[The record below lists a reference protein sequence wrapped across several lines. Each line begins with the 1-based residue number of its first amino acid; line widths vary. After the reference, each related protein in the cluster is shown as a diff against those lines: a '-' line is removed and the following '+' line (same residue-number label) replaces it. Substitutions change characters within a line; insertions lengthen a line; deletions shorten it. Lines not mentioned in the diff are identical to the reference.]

1 MGGEI
6 KRRSIGSLQIGNY
19 IIIDGAAC
27 TVSNMQ
33 VSRPGK
39 HGHAKVRLDAVGIVD
54 GRKRQIV
61 MPGHD
66 EIEVPIIDKRNAQVL
81 SISGDTAQV
90 MDSET
95 YETFDLAIPEE
106 LKDELA
112 EGAIVLYWQILK
124 DRVMKQIKP
133 S

>member
-66 EIEVPIIDKRNAQVL
+66 EIEERPGAKHIRRYSPGNGL
-81 SISGDTAQV
+81 R
-90 MDSET
+90 
-95 YETFDLAIPEE
+95 DL
-106 LKDELA
+106 
-112 EGAIVLYWQILK
+112 
-124 DRVMKQIKP
+124 
-133 S
+133 